1 MIGETVNGVVAIS
14 PIAAVKLEAEI
25 KGGFATIN
33 QKHNLTVADLVL
45 DFGTTG
51 SFYKAGDYKV
61 LLKGECAFA
70 PWAKQVY
77 EQGGVKFVLAP
88 LGSIIAFVRG
98 E

>member
-51 SFYKAGDYKV
+51 ITGLACVVFDDSGFDAGCDHV
-61 LLKGECAFA
+61 FSC
-70 PWAKQVY
+70 WV
-77 EQGGVKFVLAP
+77 
-88 LGSIIAFVRG
+88 
-98 E
+98 